1 MLVEDYETWL
11 IQWRRMIALR
21 EAVYRYR
28 PGPYEGRTVYFEADR
43 LGFADEDG
51 QKKYLGR
58 WMQRAEKWAGVA
70 RQAVIRPFVGT
81 HVDMLSEEFVAE
93 AGGLGEAMRAELSLL
108 ERDPSDG
115 DIERQ
120 AGGRR

>member
-1 MLVEDYETWL
+1 
-11 IQWRRMIALR
+11 
-21 EAVYRYR
+21 
-28 PGPYEGRTVYFEADR
+28 
-43 LGFADEDG
+43 
-51 QKKYLGR
+51 
-58 WMQRAEKWAGVA
+58 MQRAEKWAGVA